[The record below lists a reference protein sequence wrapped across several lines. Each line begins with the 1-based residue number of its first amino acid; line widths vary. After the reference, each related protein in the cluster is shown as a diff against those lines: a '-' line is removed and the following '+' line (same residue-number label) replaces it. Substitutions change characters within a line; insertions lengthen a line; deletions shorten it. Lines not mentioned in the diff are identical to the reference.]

1 MLHSF
6 QRCKALKM
14 LQVLTLTQSK
24 LDSPEVSE
32 GHLELQLLLRQRL
45 HLLDEVLEGRL
56 ELVPHLPLH
65 LLGVQVVAVV
75 HVLVFAQVGGD
86 LPDLRVELDVRVA
99 PLAEH
104 DGVLEGK
111 RDAREKRLRLPLDGW
126 QTRFIT
132 LEVSGGVD
140 E

>member
-1 MLHSF
+1 MLTRSN
-6 QRCKALKM
+6 
-14 LQVLTLTQSK
+14 

-104 DGVLEGK
+104 DGVLGRGGNGTRVRSVLRFCPSTGGK
-111 RDAREKRLRLPLDGW
+111 PA
-126 QTRFIT
+126 
-132 LEVSGGVD
+132 S
-140 E
+140 